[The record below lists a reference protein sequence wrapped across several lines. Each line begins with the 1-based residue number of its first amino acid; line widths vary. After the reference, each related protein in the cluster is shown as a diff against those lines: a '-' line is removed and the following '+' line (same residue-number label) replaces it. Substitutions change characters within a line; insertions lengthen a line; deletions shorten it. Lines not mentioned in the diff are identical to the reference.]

1 MKIFI
6 SHSSYDKWVA
16 RQISR
21 QLEEQ
26 RHQTFLDEKD
36 IKTGDSIDASIQSHL
51 KDSDHLLIII
61 SPSSLK
67 SHWVFIEI
75 GGGKALGK
83 RIVPILFHVEPNEVP
98 SAISQLLARDINDID
113 TYYQELSAAQ
123 STPSQKGARSP
134 RRKKIVLRPVTHEV
148 VEFKVGDKVRLAQV
162 EHLTDDDKTLT
173 PKWMDEMD
181 KYSGTQATITQIN
194 TPNNVRLSVDD
205 GKYWWATRWF
215 TKEA

>member
-26 RHQTFLDEKD
+26 SHQTFLDEKD
-36 IKTGDSIDASIQSHL
+36 IKTGDSIDGSIQSHL

-75 GGGKALGK
+75 GGAKALGK
-83 RIVPILFHVEPNEVP
+83 RIVPILFHIEPNEVP
-98 SAISQLLARDINDID
+98 TAISQYLARDINDID
-113 TYYQELSAAQ
+113 TYYQELPVMKSAAAKKAA
-123 STPSQKGARSP
+123 TSP
-134 RRKKIVLRPVTHEV
+134 RRRKIVSRPKAHES

-162 EHLTDDDKTLT
+162 EHLTEEDKTLT
-173 PKWMDEMD
+173 PKWMDQMD
-181 KYSGTQATITQIN
+181 KYSGSQATITEIK
-194 TPNNVRLSVDD
+194 TPNNVKLSVDN
-205 GKYWWATRWF
+205 GKFWWSTRWF